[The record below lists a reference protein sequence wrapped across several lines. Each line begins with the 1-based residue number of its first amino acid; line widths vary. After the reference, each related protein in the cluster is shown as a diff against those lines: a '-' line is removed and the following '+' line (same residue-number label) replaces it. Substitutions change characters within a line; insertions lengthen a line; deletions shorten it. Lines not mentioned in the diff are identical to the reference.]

1 MTAIAVVGPTASGK
15 SDVALQIAKQRG
27 GEIVSV
33 DSMQVYRG
41 LDIGTAKATAEMQ
54 SAVPHHLLDLV
65 DPQDDLSVAQFQGA
79 GRQVLE
85 ELQERVAQPVICGG
99 SGLHFRSLVDPL
111 EFPPNDP
118 AARAEI
124 DALSDT
130 EARERL
136 VAIDPQ
142 AAAHIDLANP
152 RRVTRA
158 LEVHVLTGLSP
169 SQRAARPS
177 AAAVREYEP
186 LIDFVAIGLD
196 PGPELADRVE
206 RRFDRMLSNGLE
218 DEVRRVQPGL
228 GRLAAQAVG
237 YKELIPV
244 VNGET
249 DLATG
254 RDAAIRATRALAKR
268 QRTFFRRDPRIHW
281 VAWDPDPA
289 VRLRAA
295 VEYLDGKGAWTS

>member
-1 MTAIAVVGPTASGK
+1 MIAIAVVGPTASGK

-27 GEIVSV
+27 GEVVSV

-41 LDIGTAKATAEMQ
+41 LDIGTAKATVEMQ
-54 SAVPHHLLDLV
+54 SEVPHHLIDLV
-65 DPQDDLSVAQFQGA
+65 DPQHDLSVAQFQGA
-79 GRQVLE
+79 GRQVLV
-85 ELQERVAQPVICGG
+85 ELQQRMVQPVICGG

-118 AARAEI
+118 ATRAEI

-130 EARERL
+130 EAREWLL
-136 VAIDPQ
+136 VIDPDV
-142 AAAHIDLANP
+142 AAHTDLANP
-152 RRVTRA
+152 RRVARA
-158 LEVHVLTGLSP
+158 LEVYALTGRSP
-169 SQRAARPS
+169 SQRAAGPA
-177 AAAVREYEP
+177 AAAVRGYEP

-196 PGPELADRVE
+196 PGPELADRIAH
-206 RRFDRMLSNGLE
+206 RFDRMLERGLE
-218 DEVRRVQPGL
+218 DELRRVQPGL

-244 VNGET
+244 VNGEV

-268 QRTFFRRDPRIHW
+268 QRTFFRRDPRVHW

-295 VEYLDGKGAWTS
+295 IEYLDGKGVWTS